1 MILTQR
7 IRSDEEIRKSL
18 GPLQYGN
25 TKREGGGGDLST
37 GISIREMG
45 FENVNRMLVL
55 ASTVSETYC
64 SITNCVSFR
73 RLLRA

>member
-7 IRSDEEIRKSL
+7 SRSDEETRKSL

-25 TKREGGGGDLST
+25 MKRERGGGMST

-45 FENVNRMLVL
+45 FENVNRMLVF
-55 ASTVSETYC
+55 ASAGNYVLTF
-64 SITNCVSFR
+64 CVGNYSS
-73 RLLRA
+73 A